1 MKMRKHR
8 VVEELKS
15 PWKAASVDVVVVF
28 VADCQSL
35 AARPHW

>member
-1 MKMRKHR
+1 MREHR

-15 PWKAASVDVVVVF
+15 PWKAASVVVF
-28 VADCQSL
+28 ADLDCQGL

>member
-1 MKMRKHR
+1 MREHR

-15 PWKAASVDVVVVF
+15 PWKAASVVVVVF
-28 VADCQSL
+28 ADCQGL